1 MAGKKGRSGTGP
13 HRSER
18 PWTDALRIIANH
30 DDVKGKRKLLRMA
43 EKTFALALKGD
54 MSAVQEIG
62 NRLDGK
68 PAQESIVSF
77 EKHDAAEWSRDELV
91 ALINDTLARDAG
103 TAPPPGRSSEPD
115 RVH

>member
-1 MAGKKGRSGTGP
+1 MSGVKGRSGKQLDK
-13 HRSER
+13 
-18 PWTDALRIIANH
+18 PWSDALRIVANR

-43 EKTFALALKGD
+43 EKTFAMALKGD

-91 ALINDTLARDAG
+91 ALINDTIARDAG
-103 TAPPPGRSSEPD
+103 TAPPQGRSSEPD